1 MKKIK
6 HTITRKSIPHVEL
19 ISTTSQNWY
28 DYNNNKIPWSG
39 NTGYIPT
46 GFTPY
51 DGYVVYNTTGSL
63 NVGYYK
69 YSTSASTWNI
79 ISGSNS
85 FINSEVYNDHQL
97 PIYLDSKLDEYGAML
112 SFDGGIAVES
122 QLVPV
127 NFIYFIDCDTIEI
140 VDTTNYGAFRDV
152 QDFYFTIYW
161 GDETTSVINVGDTTP
176 ITHTYSTDGEKTVL
190 VEWTTPYSTFSN
202 ISNVVCEFCFRIT
215 QEDHLSDGITTSYIN
230 TEQEINTGNLDY
242 LKAEQ
247 Q

>member
-19 ISTTSQNWY
+19 ISTTSQNWF
-28 DYNNNKIPWSG
+28 DYNNNLVPWSG

-46 GFTPY
+46 GLTPY

-63 NVGYYK
+63 SVGYYK
-69 YSTSASTWNI
+69 YSGSTWNHI
-79 ISGSNS
+79 TGTNS
-85 FINSEVYNDHQL
+85 YINSQIYKDHQL
-97 PIYLDSKLDEYGAML
+97 PIYLDAKVDEYGAMV
-112 SFDGGIAVES
+112 SFDGNIAVES

-127 NFIYFIDCDTIEI
+127 NFIYFLDCDTIEI

-161 GDETTSVINVGDTTP
+161 GDGTTTVVNVGDTNP
-176 ITHTYSTDGEKTVL
+176 IIHTYSDDGEKTVL
-190 VEWTTPYSTFSN
+190 VEWTTPYSTYTN

-215 QEDHLSDGITTSYIN
+215 QENHLIDGVTTSYIK
-230 TEQEINTGNLDY
+230 TEQEINPGNFDY